1 MPMESDEIQAK
12 VIVAIIKIHISV
24 QSQRSI
30 LLPQCLISNVN
41 NKNQWWV
48 QLSSSCVFCAPK
60 PHPI

>member
-30 LLPQCLISNVN
+30 TSYLNV
-41 NKNQWWV
+41 
-48 QLSSSCVFCAPK
+48 
-60 PHPI
+60 